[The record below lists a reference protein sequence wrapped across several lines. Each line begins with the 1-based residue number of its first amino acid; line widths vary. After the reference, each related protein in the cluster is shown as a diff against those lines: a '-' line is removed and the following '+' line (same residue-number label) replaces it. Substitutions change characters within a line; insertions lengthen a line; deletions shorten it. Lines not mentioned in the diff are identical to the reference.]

1 MEILRKITIK
11 TCGGF
16 SIARIKEVMADAKL
30 EEGQSTPLLRI
41 AGQSTGAKTGQTDK
55 GQFTKL
61 LGSFVGTDMTTG
73 EQFQSGQ
80 CILPEFIG
88 GTLGSALLAG
98 ESVRFAFEISAR
110 RKDNAITGYEFAIKP
125 LIDTKPTDAMA
136 ELMALAGMAPAAPA
150 LSAPDGGAPP
160 VQGKIEG
167 GAPPVETQ
175 TPDAGKPDTPPADD
189 KGKGKGKPAK

>member
-1 MEILRKITIK
+1 MEILRKLTIK

-16 SIARIKEVMADAKL
+16 SIARIKQVMEAAKL
-30 EEGQSTPLLRI
+30 EEGQAIPLLRI

-61 LGSFVGTDMTTG
+61 MGSFVGTDMTTG

-136 ELMALAGMAPAAPA
+136 ELMALAGIVAPAAPA
-150 LSAPDGGAPP
+150 LSAPDGD
-160 VQGKIEG
+160 KIEG
-167 GAPPVETQ
+167 GAPPAQAQ
-175 TPDAGKPDTPPADD
+175 TPDAGKSDTPPADD
-189 KGKGKGKPAK
+189 KGKAKGKGGK